1 MLDDVRTLV
10 RDQIRDNADRVDAEQ
25 VDRAIALAVIQL
37 DQDRPCSVVR
47 DVVSAGGY
55 MVPVPTDA
63 NNVIGVEYPIN
74 RSPPA
79 ILTRQDWAIYAAPAG
94 AQVQLAYQ
102 TAANSVVRMT
112 LNIPHVLDDSTD
124 TITPAAHEAVA
135 SYAAAILLD
144 QMSAATSSDIVPTIA
159 ADTVNPGNKPD
170 NFASRARTLR
180 QRYYDLLGIDP
191 KRVKSASTNV
201 RVVVPSS
208 TGGRRLTHNRRRT
221 WL

>member
-25 VDRAIALAVIQL
+25 VDRAIALAVTQL
-37 DQDRPCSVVR
+37 DGDRPRKVVR
-47 DVVSAGGY
+47 DVTSAGGY
-55 MVPVPTDA
+55 LVPVPADA
-63 NNVIGVEYPIN
+63 LDVVSIEYPIGRN
-74 RSPPA
+74 PPA
-79 ILTRQDWAIYAAPAG
+79 ILARPDWSIYVDPTG
-94 AQVQLAYQ
+94 PQVLVSDR

-112 LNIPHVLDDSTD
+112 LVVPHALDDATD
-124 TITPAAHEAVA
+124 TITPTAHEAVA
-135 SYAAAILLD
+135 SYASAILHD
-144 QMSAATSSDIVPTIA
+144 QMSAQTSSDNTPTIA

-191 KRVKSASTNV
+191 KRVQSASVNV

-208 TGGRRLTHNRRRT
+208 IGGRRLTHHRRRPY
-221 WL
+221 L